1 MSNREESNP
10 LLEVGW
16 MRREDGTL
24 SHYYL
29 CRRHGRLLKSL
40 CGRMTT
46 NEGMVADARD
56 LCGLCFIINKRRL
69 GEPRSKLHG
78 VKIFD

>member
-1 MSNREESNP
+1 MSNREEGNP

-16 MRREDGTL
+16 MRREDGIL

-46 NEGMVADARD
+46 NERMVADISIRCD
-56 LCGLCFIINKRRL
+56 LCEQINERRL

-78 VKIFD
+78 VKVFD